1 MKPYEGMTIDIASLT
16 DSLELELWGLI
27 SVAFSIMAA
36 ISSVAVAI
44 LWFWGGA

>member
-16 DSLELELWGLI
+16 NREIWGLI

-36 ISSVAVAI
+36 ISSMAVAI